1 MPLPPFPVPHPVVRA
16 ALGARRRLQDL
27 LELTLPADAGLWDYV
42 AGLQRTRLS
51 GVLVTSGLADALGDG
66 WRQPADLARELV
78 LDRDT
83 TARVLGAAAAA
94 RLAVWDADR
103 GVRLSRLGAPLRRD
117 HPHSIASW
125 VAYVASA
132 TNGRA
137 YEQLETQ
144 LRGGA
149 EPSGHRLAFGGSV
162 WEHFDEHPDE
172 GARFAAAMRE
182 MTAID
187 IGALA
192 RAYPWPRRGVV
203 CDVAGGVG
211 TLLAAILNRRRGLRG
226 ILVDVPGVAVEAEP
240 FLRSQGVS
248 DRVEI
253 RTGDMFGAVDAHAD
267 VYVMKWILHD
277 WSDAT
282 CRQILGNVRATM
294 PPGARIVCI
303 DQRLDRDRPSPISS
317 LVDLH
322 MLVVCEGGR
331 ERSPH
336 DVHELMYSVGLRPG
350 RVRHSGLHM
359 LVEGVAD
366 G

>member
-16 ALGARRRLQDL
+16 ALGVRRRLQDL
-27 LELTLPADAGLWDYV
+27 LEWTLPAEAGLWDYV
-42 AGLQRTRLS
+42 AGMQRTRLA
-51 GVLVTSGLADALGDG
+51 GVLVTCGLADALGDG
-66 WRQPADLARELV
+66 WRQPADLARVLEL
-78 LDRDT
+78 DADT

-94 RLAVWDADR
+94 RLALWDPDR
-103 GVRLSRLGAPLRRD
+103 GVRLSRLGAPLRHD
-117 HPHSIASW
+117 HPRSIAAW
-125 VAYVASA
+125 VGYVASP

-137 YEQLETQ
+137 YEQLEAQ

-162 WEHFDEHPDE
+162 WEHFDDHPDE
-172 GARFAAAMRE
+172 GARFAMAMRE
-182 MTAID
+182 MTAVD

-192 RAYPWPRRGVV
+192 RAYPWPRRGVL

-211 TLLAAILNRRRGLRG
+211 TLLAAILKRRRGLSG

-240 FLRSQGVS
+240 FLRSQGVG
-248 DRVEI
+248 DRVVI
-253 RTGDMFGAVDAHAD
+253 RSGDIFGEVDARAD

-282 CRQILGNVRATM
+282 CREILGNVRAAM

-317 LVDLH
+317 LVDLQ
-322 MLVVCEGGR
+322 MLVACEGGR
-331 ERSPH
+331 ERSPQE
-336 DVHELMYSVGLRPG
+336 VHELMSAVGLRPG

-359 LVEGVAD
+359 LVEGIA
-366 G
+366 GG

>member
-1 MPLPPFPVPHPVVRA
+1 
-16 ALGARRRLQDL
+16 
-27 LELTLPADAGLWDYV
+27 
-42 AGLQRTRLS
+42 
-51 GVLVTSGLADALGDG
+51 VLVTSGLADALGDG
-66 WRQPADLARELV
+66 WRRPADLARELG
-78 LDRDT
+78 LDGDT

-94 RLAVWDADR
+94 RLAVWHADR

-117 HPHSIASW
+117 HPRSIASW

-137 YEQLETQ
+137 YEQLEAQ

-149 EPSGHRLAFGGSV
+149 EPSGHRRAFGGSV
-162 WEHFDEHPDE
+162 WEHFDDHPDE

-211 TLLAAILNRRRGLRG
+211 TLLAAILERRRGLRG

-240 FLRSQGVS
+240 FLRSRGVG

-253 RTGDMFGAVDAHAD
+253 RSGDMFGVLDVRAD

-277 WSDAT
+277 WSDET

-294 PPGARIVCI
+294 PADARVVCI

-317 LVDLH
+317 LVDLQ
-322 MLVVCEGGR
+322 MLVACEGGR
-331 ERSPH
+331 ERSPQE
-336 DVHELMYSVGLRPG
+336 VHELMRSVGLRPG

-359 LVEGVAD
+359 LVEGIAA